1 MTYRKAIPETVISS
15 ISLYFTAVISWS
27 FRCLRITEVKSPKKE
42 HVLHLPVPSYRWKPN
57 KFLLQENEK
66 QLILCS
72 WWMWPKREKPLSYGL
87 SPWMLSGSGSA
98 PPPPTCSNLGSPM
111 TPGVLHDAC
120 EPSGSRRNWNLWSV
134 IWMLVTLPY
143 TESEKRSS
151 SLHRVILSCPD
162 PTWLA
167 QIPHPPSWP
176 DNTCAMH
183 FPGDSEATQHTRE
196 KIMYFIRITLF
207 FP

>member
-1 MTYRKAIPETVISS
+1 MSCIYLCPRTAENQINFSS
-15 ISLYFTAVISWS
+15 KKMKNNS
-27 FRCLRITEVKSPKKE
+27 FCAPDGCDL
-42 HVLHLPVPSYRWKPN
+42 
-57 KFLLQENEK
+57 
-66 QLILCS
+66 
-72 WWMWPKREKPLSYGL
+72 REKSLCPMDSHPECSQAVGQR
-87 SPWMLSGSGSA
+87 
-98 PPPPTCSNLGSPM
+98 PPPATCSNLGSPM

-120 EPSGSRRNWNLWSV
+120 EPSGSRRNLNLWSV

>member
-1 MTYRKAIPETVISS
+1 MTYRKAIPEMVISF

-42 HVLHLPVPSYRWKPN
+42 HVLHLPVPSYCWKPN

-72 WWMWPKREKPLSYGL
+72 WWMWPKREEPLSYGI
-87 SPWMLSGSGSA
+87 SPWMLSGRGSA
-98 PPPPTCSNLGSPM
+98 PLWHAVTWGLQWPPGI
-111 TPGVLHDAC
+111 LHDAC
-120 EPSGSRRNWNLWSV
+120 EPSGSRRSWNLWSV
-134 IWMLVTLPY
+134 ILMLITLSY
-143 TESEKRSS
+143 IESEKWSS
-151 SLHRVILSCPD
+151 SLQRVTLSCPH
-162 PTWLA
+162 PIWLA
-167 QIPHPPSWP
+167 KIPHPPSWP

-183 FPGDSEATQHTRE
+183 FPGDSEATQHTGE
-196 KIMYFIRITLF
+196 KIRYFIRITLF